1 MPNNRTNP
9 SQENTNAKD
18 CESQP
23 RLAKVVE
30 GAYDLSLGISMVV
43 AVLLGFGL
51 GWLLKK
57 LTDIGWLLWLGI
69 FWGIAAAILNVY
81 KAYKRHK
88 RELDSLADNPR
99 YAYNAHN
106 KHIDDE
112 DDEGPYDK

>member
-51 GWLLKK
+51 
-57 LTDIGWLLWLGI
+57 
-69 FWGIAAAILNVY
+69 
-81 KAYKRHK
+81 KRHK